1 MPRIPGRRRRGA
13 RDVRPPLP
21 RRLPGADGWRRRH
34 GHYTTRLAHTK
45 RKAVGAPPKKKPRYV
60 EGAEQKANGKWVNH
74 QILPGHEFDSLNE
87 YRAAKKQRAARR
99 EAWRAQAY

>member
-1 MPRIPGRRRRGA
+1 MDQCSICLEDVVNLGDFDDEEEA
-13 RDVRPPLP
+13 RP
-21 RRLPGADGWRRRH
+21 
-34 GHYTTRLAHTK
+34 AH
-45 RKAVGAPPKKKPRYV
+45 APPPPKTRKRPAKKKHGFVGKRV

-99 EAWRAQAY
+99 AAWSAQAY